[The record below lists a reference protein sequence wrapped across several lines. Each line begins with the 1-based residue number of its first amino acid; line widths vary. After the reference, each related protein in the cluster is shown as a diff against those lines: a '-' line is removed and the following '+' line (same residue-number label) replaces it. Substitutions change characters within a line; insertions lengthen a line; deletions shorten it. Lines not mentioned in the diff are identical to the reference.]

1 MLVVYASP
9 PQARTAM
16 ADRIIDRLVS
26 SLAAG
31 LMGTDEFIDAV
42 ESQVGAITPAAG
54 TPQHDGS

>member
-1 MLVVYASP
+1 
-9 PQARTAM
+9 M

>member
-1 MLVVYASP
+1 
-9 PQARTAM
+9 M

-42 ESQVGAITPAAG
+42 ESQVGAITPAAKEQ
-54 TPQHDGS
+54 PQQRVRTTVPS